1 MTQEGV
7 KKVEMISEVN
17 ITEEFLYVIITAVM

>member
-7 KKVEMISEVN
+7 KKVEMISKVN
-17 ITEEFLYVIITAVM
+17 ITEEFVHVIITVVM